1 MNLKSI
7 VKFLTHQK
15 SDNKLNIILNHKIK
29 SISNTNKDQ
38 HRNQD
43 NKIMMLK

>member
-1 MNLKSI
+1 MNLKNI
-7 VKFLTHQK
+7 VKCLTHQK
-15 SDNKLNIILNHKIK
+15 SDNKLNIMLNHKIK

-38 HRNQD
+38 YQSQD